1 MAMDEGG
8 EEGELEAMRAKLEAE
23 RDKVRDVDGISA
35 YVQQGKGYI
44 PTLSWGSVLMDGWMD
59 GRTDKPILPRVLQ
72 DIVPVGA
79 R

>member
-44 PTLSWGSVLMDGWMD
+44 PTLSWGERTHGRMD
-59 GRTDKPILPRVLQ
+59 GRTN
-72 DIVPVGA
+72 G
-79 R
+79 